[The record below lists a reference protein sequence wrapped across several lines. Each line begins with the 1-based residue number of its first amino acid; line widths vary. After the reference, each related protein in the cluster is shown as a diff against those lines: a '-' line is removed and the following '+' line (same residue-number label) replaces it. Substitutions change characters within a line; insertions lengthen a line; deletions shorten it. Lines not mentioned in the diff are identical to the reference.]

1 MGRMKDIYMDIMQ
14 NGSNIPGEATIAD
27 LKRMQEL
34 QIFEWKEYEQQQ
46 EKDRQQQFESENSG
60 EIAKILEIE
69 QQFKSYLKQAKKEER
84 ERNKQ

>member
-1 MGRMKDIYMDIMQ
+1 MGRMKNVYMDIMQ
-14 NGSNIPGEATIAD
+14 NGTGIPEDATIGD

-60 EIAKILEIE
+60 ESAKVSEITRE
-69 QQFKSYLKQAKKEER
+69 FTEYFKEARKEER
-84 ERNKQ
+84 KRNKQ